1 MKKHFGCLLS
11 IITAL
16 FLICLSFFAIDKFLD
31 KFSDRFLGYE
41 IIDSIQSPDNSK
53 TAYIQS
59 VNPGATSDYSYRVSI
74 SSNKNFEEL
83 DKEKYCFNF
92 DSNHGGGSTKIK
104 LIWLDNSN
112 LQIEYFKGIRIFT
125 QKEKMS
131 DVNILYKESGDN
143 NIF

>member
-53 TAYIQS
+53 TAYIYS

-83 DKEKYCFNF
+83 DKGNYCFNF
-92 DSNHGGGSTKIK
+92 DSNHGEGSTKIK

-131 DVNILYKESGDN
+131 DVNILYTEN
-143 NIF
+143 Q